1 MSPRPPEGAAAR
13 EVIRW
18 AMETFGTTLAV
29 ATSLGAEDMVLLHE
43 VAHLHRE
50 HGLAL
55 PHVFF
60 LDTGRLHEE
69 TYALLDG
76 ARARYGVPIEVYFPG
91 ALLVEGLVRKQGVLG
106 FRASVEARKECC
118 NVRKVQQL
126 GRALAGR
133 GAWVTGLRRDQAV
146 TRGTLA
152 TFEVDAAHGGIAKI
166 APLAGWSEA
175 EVFDYA
181 RAHDVPL
188 NPLHAQGFRSIGCAP
203 CTRAIGPDED
213 VRAGR
218 FYWESPEHK
227 ECGLHPSHPARQA
240 EGAP

>member
-1 MSPRPPEGAAAR
+1 MSARPKEGAPLR
-13 EVIRW
+13 DVVRW
-18 AMETFGTTLAV
+18 SMESFGPSLAL

-43 VAHLHRE
+43 VAHLRRE
-50 HGLAL
+50 HGLAT
-55 PHVFF
+55 PHIFF

-69 TYALLDG
+69 TYALL
-76 ARARYGVPIEVYFPG
+76 AEAQAHYGLPIEVYFPS
-91 ALLVEGLVRKQGVLG
+91 APLVESLVRQQGPLG
-106 FRASVEARKECC
+106 FRASIEARKACC
-118 NVRKVQQL
+118 DVRKVQQL

-133 GAWVTGLRRDQAV
+133 RAWVTGLRRDQAV
-146 TRGTLA
+146 TRGSLA
-152 TFEVDAAHGGIAKI
+152 TFENDAAHGDIVKI

-175 EVFDYA
+175 QVLEYA
-181 RAHDVPL
+181 RDHQVPL

-203 CTRAIGPDED
+203 CTRAIGPDDD

-240 EGAP
+240 LA

>member
-1 MSPRPPEGAAAR
+1 MRSRPPEGADAR
-13 EVIRW
+13 EVLHW
-18 AMETFGTTLAV
+18 AMEAFGSSLAV

-43 VAHLHRE
+43 VALLGRAHDLE
-50 HGLAL
+50 L

-69 TYALLDG
+69 TYALLQ
-76 ARARYGVPIEVYFPG
+76 AAQTHYGLPIEVYFP
-91 ALLVEGLVRKQGVLG
+91 AAPLVENLVRRQGPLG
-106 FRASVEARKECC
+106 FRGSVEARKECC
-118 NVRKVQQL
+118 DVRKVRQL

-133 GAWVTGLRRDQAV
+133 RAWVTGLRRDQAV
-146 TRGTLA
+146 TRGGLS
-152 TFEVDAAHGGIAKI
+152 TFENDAAHGDIVKI

-175 EVFDYA
+175 QVFDYA
-181 RAHDVPL
+181 RAHRVPL

-203 CTRAIGPDED
+203 CTRAIGPHDD

-227 ECGLHPSHPARQA
+227 ECGLHPSHPAR
-240 EGAP
+240 GAQP